1 MRNPYLIHVAEERN
15 THMFFEE
22 TAEIF
27 SAESNL
33 ICYFFE
39 LKFLGIMFIYIRD
52 DFPQSIIRLAGSD
65 SYSRK

>member
-1 MRNPYLIHVAEERN
+1 MRNPYLIQVAEERN

-39 LKFLGIMFIYIRD
+39 RKFLGIMFSRRVSLDWLVPIVT
-52 DFPQSIIRLAGSD
+52 PGSE
-65 SYSRK
+65 YTEK